1 MTSPIPTH
9 IIHSLLMGTACKSN
23 TVVGMFQSSRKDSE
37 DLTVVE
43 QDALLVLQTLCK
55 VLTLWATSFLY
66 PSCPHTTTQLL
77 AKWLLGSL
85 PVVIS
90 CLTLNSRKNRYCVSM
105 HLWFLTVELVAPV
118 VWCRWQWKVEV
129 MSSRIEI
136 SFCPL
141 RFFRFWISFQDV
153 PFVRS
158 GLSVCHHDCNQVF
171 LLDKTYFR
179 SSLCFTKNLSWI
191 KWVSAELH
199 WKCEVCLHFGV
210 SFYWSLKNFRVL
222 HFAEGMYVSS
232 ATSFPG
238 LYFLL
243 CLSAAV
249 FVVLVMCCRFNL

>member
-118 VWCRWQWKVEV
+118 V
-129 MSSRIEI
+129 
-136 SFCPL
+136 
-141 RFFRFWISFQDV
+141 
-153 PFVRS
+153 
-158 GLSVCHHDCNQVF
+158 
-171 LLDKTYFR
+171 
-179 SSLCFTKNLSWI
+179 
-191 KWVSAELH
+191 
-199 WKCEVCLHFGV
+199 
-210 SFYWSLKNFRVL
+210 
-222 HFAEGMYVSS
+222 
-232 ATSFPG
+232 
-238 LYFLL
+238 
-243 CLSAAV
+243 
-249 FVVLVMCCRFNL
+249 